1 MSFRIVELIG
11 LPRWGRRHFRWR
23 RAKPFSRHV
32 GWDDIRRRQAELSGS
47 RANPLPDAFVH
58 IVALAECEDM
68 NGEVH
73 GDNDSTVGCVGVLRS
88 AAVAL
93 SLLPERA
100 LPFGLGRPEPAV
112 IRRREPRGAK
122 RV

>member
-1 MSFRIVELIG
+1 MNTLSVHG
-11 LPRWGRRHFRWR
+11 ALP
-23 RAKPFSRHV
+23 
-32 GWDDIRRRQAELSGS
+32 IS

-73 GDNDSTVGCVGVLRS
+73 GDNDSTVGRVGVFRS

-93 SLLPERA
+93 RLLPERS
-100 LPFGLGRPEPAV
+100 LPLGLRGPEPAV
-112 IRRREPRGAK
+112 VLHREARGAK
-122 RV
+122 RVQGVGCSVQRATAQRRGE